1 MIFNNIRSPET
12 FAFKPGRLL
21 WFFVVFF
28 LPLFISLGV
37 WQLNR
42 AEQKEQQ
49 IEDSQ
54 GPVLK
59 ADSVDWQTP
68 PYYRDVRFSG
78 NVKSDVVFLLD
89 NKTHNGQF
97 GYEVFAPLAV
107 SDDYFLVSLGW
118 VKGNADR
125 SILPELRLP
134 ETLTNAVAVIRPS
147 PTNPIFGVEAN
158 LQHSNDSNVWVV
170 QSLTKPWLK
179 QVLAL
184 PISGFLQLTE
194 TEMNGIGPS
203 VWQPS
208 VMSPAK
214 HKGYALQWFSMA
226 VALLGMFLYA
236 GFKRQK

>member
-1 MIFNNIRSPET
+1 M
-12 FAFKPGRLL
+12 

-28 LPLFISLGV
+28 LPLFISLGI

-54 GPVLK
+54 GPVLMVN
-59 ADSVDWQTP
+59 AVDWKTR

-78 NVKSDVVFLLD
+78 KVTSDVVFLLD

-97 GYEVFAPLAV
+97 GYEVFAPLVV

-118 VKGNADR
+118 VEGNADR

-158 LQHSNDSNVWVV
+158 LQHSKDSHVWVV

-179 QVLAL
+179 QVLGV
-184 PISGFLQLTE
+184 PISGFLQLKE
-194 TEMNGIGPS
+194 TQMNGIGPG

>member
-1 MIFNNIRSPET
+1 MIFNNIRSPENLV
-12 FAFKPGRLL
+12 FKPGRLL
-21 WFFVVFF
+21 WVFVVFF
-28 LPLFISLGV
+28 LPLFISLGI

-59 ADSVDWQTP
+59 ADAVDWQAP
-68 PYYRDVRFSG
+68 PFYRDVGISG
-78 NVKSDVVFLLD
+78 DVKRDVIFLLD

-97 GYEVFAPLAV
+97 GYEVFAPV
-107 SDDYFLVSLGW
+107 MVNSDYFLVSLGW
-118 VKGNADR
+118 VEGNADR
-125 SILPELRLP
+125 SILPELLLP
-134 ETLTNAVAVIRPS
+134 EKLTSALAVIRQS
-147 PTNPIFGVEAN
+147 PTNPLFGVDAN
-158 LQHSNDSNVWVV
+158 LQHSHNSNVWVV
-170 QSLTKPWLK
+170 QSLTRPWLE
-179 QVLAL
+179 QTLGM
-184 PISGFLQLTE
+184 PFSGFLQLKE
-194 TEMNGIGPS
+194 TELNGIGPG